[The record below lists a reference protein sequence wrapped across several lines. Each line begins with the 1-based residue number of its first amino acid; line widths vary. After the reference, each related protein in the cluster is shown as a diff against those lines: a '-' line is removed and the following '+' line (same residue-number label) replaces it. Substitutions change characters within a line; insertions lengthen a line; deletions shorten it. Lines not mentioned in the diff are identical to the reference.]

1 MQPCGAPSLRPVG
14 RIAERTTCARS
25 DASTLL
31 ARPRLL
37 RCGAVAR
44 KVDVTELVGAA
55 EIAKRLGS
63 NRRQLVTDWRRRHP
77 DFPQPVAQLE
87 MGNVWAWP
95 DIEAWAKRTGR
106 L

>member
-1 MQPCGAPSLRPVG
+1 MS
-14 RIAERTTCARS
+14 
-25 DASTLL
+25 
-31 ARPRLL
+31 
-37 RCGAVAR
+37 
-44 KVDVTELVGAA
+44 ELVGAA

-63 NRRQLVTDWRRRHP
+63 TRRQLVTDWRRRHP

-95 DIEAWAKRTGR
+95 DVEAWAKRTGR